1 MVDEFLTLADA
12 GRRLGVHPATIGRRV
27 NQGEI
32 PAFIGPDRRKRFVR
46 KEDVDRIGTLRPLT
60 QQEVGTATPRTAA

>member
-46 KEDVDRIGTLRPLT
+46 KEDVDRIGSLRPLT
-60 QQEVGTATPRTAA
+60 HQESDHSPRSAA

>member
-32 PAFIGPDRRKRFVR
+32 PAFIGADRRKRFVR

-60 QQEVGTATPRTAA
+60 HQESGHSPRTAA